1 LPTDQDN
8 SSSHNLT
15 WSKKFTKSTENCYN
29 IQEGRVIERGSSK
42 SRLIS
47 PVRLKNKNHPSLRST
62 SPQNQSLTSIR
73 TISSCSTPTQQT
85 QQQRFDKTF
94 ENYSQTLNWRVLR
107 RDKVDADVVDG
118 DKRDF
123 HCDESSPQIIV
134 DSSRKRDFNR
144 TISGVPYREKRNPL
158 SSTRLSCYKPVP
170 VESFEIK
177 NLKNFKSVDDFLSLD
192 IQSTRETFEMSDQQQ
207 ISTNDGMST
216 LQRSKKPGK
225 LKSMSDKTR
234 KLFSKIVSSSN
245 LKGNSN
251 CSSSDVCND
260 FIIQR
265 PTKQNPAVCRRS
277 LSYGTLPV
285 NEFEAKKIEIED
297 GDSGILVNES
307 GASSM
312 VETDSSSEDVKTEIE
327 NRIQPNQ
334 EEEDKESQ
342 KYVTT
347 LKM

>member
-1 LPTDQDN
+1 
-8 SSSHNLT
+8 
-15 WSKKFTKSTENCYN
+15 
-29 IQEGRVIERGSSK
+29 
-42 SRLIS
+42 
-47 PVRLKNKNHPSLRST
+47 LRST
-62 SPQNQSLTSIR
+62 SPENQSLTSIR
-73 TISSCSTPTQQT
+73 TISSTPTQKS
-85 QQQRFDKTF
+85 QQRFDKKY
-94 ENYSQTLNWRVLR
+94 ENYSQTLNWRVLQ
-107 RDKVDADVVDG
+107 RDKADPDVVDG
-118 DKRDF
+118 DKRVF
-123 HCDESSPQIIV
+123 HCDESSSLLSV
-134 DSSRKRDFNR
+134 DSSRKRDFHR

-170 VESFEIK
+170 IDSFDIK

-192 IQSTRETFEMSDQQQ
+192 IQQSSTYEMNPQSDQT
-207 ISTNDGMST
+207 SNDGMST

-245 LKGNSN
+245 LKGSSNS
-251 CSSSDVCND
+251 SSSDVCND

-265 PTKQNPAVCRRS
+265 PTKQINPISRRS

-327 NRIQPNQ
+327 IRP
-334 EEEDKESQ
+334 EENSPKF
-342 KYVTT
+342 VTT
-347 LKM
+347 LEL

>member
-1 LPTDQDN
+1 
-8 SSSHNLT
+8 
-15 WSKKFTKSTENCYN
+15 
-29 IQEGRVIERGSSK
+29 VIERASSK
-42 SRLIS
+42 SRFVS
-47 PVRLKNKNHPSLRST
+47 PVRLKNKNLPSLRST
-62 SPQNQSLTSIR
+62 SPENQSLTSIG
-73 TISSCSTPTQQT
+73 TISSCSTPTQHSQ
-85 QQQRFDKTF
+85 QQQRLDKKYP
-94 ENYSQTLNWRVLR
+94 NYSQTLNWKVLQ
-107 RDKVDADVVDG
+107 RDKLNSDVVDG
-118 DKRDF
+118 DKRELF
-123 HCDESSPQIIV
+123 SCDESSLQLSV
-134 DSSRKRDFNR
+134 DSSHSSNRKRDFNR
-144 TISGVPYREKRNPL
+144 TITGVPYREKRNPL

-170 VESFEIK
+170 IESFDIK

-192 IQSTRETFEMSDQQQ
+192 IQSTTRETRESFDMNQEVNS
-207 ISTNDGMST
+207 SNDGMST

-245 LKGNSN
+245 LKANNSN

-265 PTKQNPAVCRRS
+265 PPKQQQIPSMNSRRS

-327 NRIQPNQ
+327 SSTTTTIINSA
-334 EEEDKESQ
+334 EDGEDDSQ
-342 KYVTT
+342 KYITT
-347 LKM
+347 LEM